1 MVCLCGDVM
10 PFRSSYAEAI
20 AASSRLNSNQALNQ
34 TIVELQGQIQ
44 SIRAVSC
51 LQITVCM
58 REIHATTQRREQE
71 RSENEMSIAL
81 TNAQGESQIL
91 EVTVNGGQVQ
101 SAMVRS

>member
-1 MVCLCGDVM
+1 
-10 PFRSSYAEAI
+10 
-20 AASSRLNSNQALNQ
+20 
-34 TIVELQGQIQ
+34 
-44 SIRAVSC
+44 
-51 LQITVCM
+51 M
-58 REIHATTQRREQE
+58 RKMHATIQRREQE